1 MPSAESAVDLLVL
14 TDQALLERFVRRRD
28 QTAFAVLVRRHG
40 PMVRATCRRALGDQP
55 DLDDAFQAVF
65 LVLARKAGSIRDG
78 RRLASWLHL
87 VAVRAALRLR
97 RCLRQRAA
105 RERPVSPLPEP
116 APRPAAEPNDGL
128 AVLDEELRRLPEKLH
143 AALVLCELQG
153 HTRTEAAGV
162 LGVPEGTLSSR
173 LARGRD
179 LLRRRLVRR
188 GVTVSATA
196 LTPALTA
203 GVAAA
208 VPASLTTATTQAATT
223 SAASAGVTAVA
234 DGVMR
239 AMFLTKCK
247 AFGLVLAA
255 AAAAFLGLAWGTGLA
270 TGGGQGGKSDKQL
283 LQGKWRI
290 VSAEMAGKK
299 AADDELRRMQENP
312 IEFKGDTVLARHK
325 ADYKIDPTKN
335 PKELDITPQ
344 EGPENEKGKTF
355 RCIYRLKGDELTLCM
370 SLMPDGDR
378 PTSFTPQPGVLISVM
393 VLKREK

>member
-1 MPSAESAVDLLVL
+1 MPSAEPAVDLIIQ

-28 QTAFAVLVRRHG
+28 EAAFAVLVRRHG
-40 PMVRATCRRALGDQP
+40 PMVRATCRRALGGGP
-55 DLDDAFQAVF
+55 DLDDAFQPVF
-65 LVLARKAGSIRDG
+65 LVLARKAGAVRDG
-78 RRLASWLHL
+78 RRLGPWLHM
-87 VAVRAALRLR
+87 VAVRASLRLR
-97 RCLRQRAA
+97 RRLRRRAT
-105 RERPVSPLPEP
+105 RERPVTPLPEP
-116 APRPAAEPNDGL
+116 EPRPAAEPNDWL
-128 AVLDEELRRLPEKLH
+128 PVLDEELRSLPEKLH

-196 LTPALTA
+196 LTAALTA
-203 GVAAA
+203 GAAEA
-208 VPASLTTATTQAATT
+208 VPASLTTATIQAATT

-247 AFGLVLAA
+247 AFGLILAA
-255 AAAAFLGLAWGTGLA
+255 AAAFVGLAWGAGLA
-270 TGGGQGGKSDKQL
+270 TGGGQAGKSDKQL

-290 VSAEMAGKK
+290 VSAEIGGKK
-299 AADDELRRMQENP
+299 PSDDEFQRMQENP
-312 IEFKGDTVLARHK
+312 VEFKGDTVRIRLQS
-325 ADYKIDPTKN
+325 DYKIDPTKS
-335 PKELDITPQ
+335 PKEIDITPQ

-355 RCIYRLKGDELTLCM
+355 RGIYRLKGDEMTLCISM
-370 SLMPDGDR
+370 MPDGER
-378 PTSFTPQPGVLISVM
+378 PTGFTSQPGELVGVV

>member
-1 MPSAESAVDLLVL
+1 MPSAESAVDLIIL
-14 TDQALLERFVRRRD
+14 TDQALLERFVRRHD
-28 QTAFAVLVRRHG
+28 DTAFAVLVRRHG
-40 PMVRATCRRALGDQP
+40 PMVRATCRRALGDRP

-78 RRLASWLHL
+78 RRLAPWLHM

-97 RCLRQRAA
+97 RCLRQRAT
-105 RERPVSPLPEP
+105 RERLVSLLPEP
-116 APRPAAEPNDGL
+116 APRPAAEPNDWL
-128 AVLDEELRRLPEKLH
+128 DVLDEELRRLPEKLH

-196 LTPALTA
+196 LTAALTA
-203 GVAAA
+203 GAAAA
-208 VPASLTTATTQAATT
+208 VPPSLTTATTQAATT

-247 AFGLVLAA
+247 AFGLILAA
-255 AAAAFLGLAWGTGLA
+255 TAAAFLGLAWGAGLA
-270 TGGGQGGKSDKQL
+270 PGGGQAGKSDKQL
-283 LQGKWRI
+283 LQGRWRI
-290 VSAEMAGKK
+290 VSAEIGGKK
-299 AADDELRRMQENP
+299 APDDEFQRMQENP
-312 IEFKGDTVLARHK
+312 LVFKGDTVRVRLQS
-325 ADYKIDPTKN
+325 DYKIDPTKN
-335 PKELDITPQ
+335 PKEIDITPQ

-355 RCIYRLKGDELTLCM
+355 RGIYRLKGDELTLCIP
-370 SLMPDGDR
+370 LMPDRDR
-378 PTSFTPQPGVLISVM
+378 PTSFTSEEGTLVCVV